1 MPFIKCTRDSL
12 LKPLQIVGGIVEGR
26 QSMAILSNI
35 LVEKMNEKVTFPAT
49 DLEIQ
54 TQVTADVGEGEGEVK
69 TTLPAAK
76 LTALL
81 NAITGSGTEVTLED
95 EGRHVVL
102 RSGNDA
108 RFSLAPLAADG
119 YPKLTAGT
127 MDAEITVPAS
137 VLKHIIQMVHFA
149 MAQQDVRYYLNGLL
163 FVIDGA
169 TVRSVATDGHR
180 LACCE
185 SALETESP
193 VKVEAIL
200 PRKTVMQLMKMLPD
214 NNDPVKI
221 EVCAQQARF
230 TFGNISFLTKLID
243 GKFPD
248 YNRVIPTANDKKF
261 LINRE
266 ALIGA
271 LRRAA
276 ILTNEKF
283 KGLRWVVSNGKL
295 HIQSANSEMEEAA
308 EDIAIDYDGE
318 ELDLGFNVTYL
329 LDVLGNLRNTEV
341 CFAFANSQGATL
353 LTMPESDQFR
363 YVLMPM
369 RI

>member
-1 MPFIKCTRDSL
+1 MPFIKCTRDAL
-12 LKPLQIVGGIVEGR
+12 LKPLQIVGGIIEGR
-26 QSMAILSNI
+26 QSVAILSNI
-35 LVEKMNEKVTFPAT
+35 LVEKMNEKVTFTAT

-54 TQVTADVGEGEGEVK
+54 TQVTADVGDGEGEVK

-81 NAITGSGTEVTLED
+81 NAITGQGTEVTLED

-127 MDAEITVPAS
+127 MDAEISVPAA

-163 FVIDGA
+163 LVIDGSTIRA
-169 TVRSVATDGHR
+169 VATDGHR
-180 LACCE
+180 LACCDSELE
-185 SALETESP
+185 SASS
-193 VKVEAIL
+193 VRVEAIL
-200 PRKTVMQLMKMLPD
+200 PRKTVMQLLKMLPD
-214 NNDPVKI
+214 NNDPVKVEI
-221 EVCAQQARF
+221 CAQQARF
-230 TFGNISFLTKLID
+230 TFGNTIFLTKLID

-248 YNRVIPTANDKKF
+248 YNRVIPVNNDKKF

-283 KGLRWVVSNGKL
+283 KGLRWVINPGKL

-308 EDIAIDYDGE
+308 EDIPINYDGDV
-318 ELDLGFNVTYL
+318 LDLGFNVTYL
-329 LDVLGNLRNTEV
+329 LDVLGNLKNTEV

-353 LTMPESDQFR
+353 LTMPESEQFR

>member
-35 LVEKMNEKVTFPAT
+35 LVEKMNEKVTFTAT

-214 NNDPVKI
+214 
-221 EVCAQQARF
+221 
-230 TFGNISFLTKLID
+230 
-243 GKFPD
+243 